1 MVPGPKVL
9 GVVACSFQWDKDY
22 FLRLDTKKVNKKDLL
37 FRQGGGI
44 VNLSATIFTLIFC
57 VFCMAPTTGSTLRVT
72 GDYL

>member
-1 MVPGPKVL
+1 MVPGPLVL
-9 GVVACSFQWDKDY
+9 AVVACSFQWDIDH

-44 VNLSATIFTLIFC
+44 VNLSASIFALIFC
-57 VFCMAPTTGSTLRVT
+57 VVCMAPATVSTLRVT